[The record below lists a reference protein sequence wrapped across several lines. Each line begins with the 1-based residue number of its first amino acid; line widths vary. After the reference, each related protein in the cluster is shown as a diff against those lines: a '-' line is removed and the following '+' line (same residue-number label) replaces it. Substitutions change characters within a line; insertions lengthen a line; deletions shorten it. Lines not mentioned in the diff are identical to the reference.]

1 MAYSFQKFEYPLC
14 IITGQCSAEDMLIPM
29 PVSEQPDVDLEK
41 LKEEESAEDTGNF
54 IPLAI
59 FRS

>member
-1 MAYSFQKFEYPLC
+1 
-14 IITGQCSAEDMLIPM
+14 MLIPM

-54 IPLAI
+54 TP
-59 FRS
+59 